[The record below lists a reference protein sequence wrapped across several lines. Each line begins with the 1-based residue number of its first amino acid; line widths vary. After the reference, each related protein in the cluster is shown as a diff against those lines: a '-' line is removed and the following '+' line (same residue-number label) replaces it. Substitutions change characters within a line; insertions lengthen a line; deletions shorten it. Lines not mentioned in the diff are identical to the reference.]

1 MEARRRRYP
10 RAEVSIVVDFAVLH
24 AATPTTDQGLLRVLG
39 GGGVFV
45 EIDQNYPLGTV
56 VRLQFKL
63 PGEDEDVRCHGGVC
77 NGLDGQGVGLEFLDI
92 SPRNRDRLMDFVD
105 SQTSDT

>member
-1 MEARRRRYP
+1 MEPNRRRYP
-10 RAEVSIVVDFAVLH
+10 RTEVNIVVDFAVLY
-24 AATPTTDQGLLRVLG
+24 TPTPITDQGLLRVLS

-45 EIDQNYPLGTV
+45 EVDENYPLGTV

-77 NGLDGQGVGLEFLDI
+77 YSVEGQGLGLESLDI
-92 SPRNRDRLMDFVD
+92 SPDDRDRLMIFVD
-105 SQTSDT
+105 RQTSDT